1 MSAMLAPKVLLW
13 DETAFLANAR
23 GLTED
28 VAYDETFRNPF
39 FSWVIAS
46 VWAVTGENIF
56 VARSISLLSGA
67 IVIMLS
73 YFIARRH
80 ASENHSLLFAILV
93 ATNQHMLLWSGVA
106 YAEALT
112 LVLVLGSLFAFET
125 KKYFLAG
132 ILAGASF
139 LTRFANAIVVAILSL
154 NRKLYILIGVAVIL
168 APWLIINYAIHG
180 NPLWDLQTQGQVIAT
195 YTASQP
201 ILPFLFVLTA
211 IYLPFLIF
219 LRKGNKNYY
228 AMLIL
233 FLLLHLFVIRLKLPR
248 YGLAL
253 LPFLI
258 MLAAPNIKEYSQKVL
273 VGLIA
278 YSIIIA
284 ILLWPSTGLCPSII
298 HESMDAVEERHQ
310 PGEEIMSNVWP
321 YTGYYLNVTSRSLH
335 SDDWRDLERITG
347 PHHLLFIRD
356 HGLHYEESLL
366 REWESEGKLYDRK
379 ELKTQC
385 GSALL
390 WRVERGLFQ

>member
-1 MSAMLAPKVLLW
+1 MLAPKVLLW
-13 DETAFLANAR
+13 DEAAFLANAR
-23 GLTED
+23 GLTQE

-39 FSWVIAS
+39 LSWVIAS
-46 VWAVTGENIF
+46 AWMITGENIF

-67 IVIMLS
+67 AVILLS

-80 ASENHSLLFAILV
+80 ASEDHSLLFALLV

-112 LVLVLGSLFAFET
+112 LALVLGSLLAFEM
-125 KKYFLAG
+125 KKYLVAG
-132 ILAGASF
+132 VLAGASF

-154 NRKLYILIGVAVIL
+154 NRKLYFFIGLAVLLI
-168 APWLIINYAIHG
+168 PWLIINYLLHG

-195 YTASQP
+195 YTASEP
-201 ILPFLFVLTA
+201 ILPFLFTLTL
-211 IYLPFLIF
+211 IYLPFLVF

-233 FLLLHLFVIRLKLPR
+233 FFLLHLFVIRLKLPR

-258 MLAAPNIKEYSQKVL
+258 MLAAPNIREYSKKIL

-278 YSIIIA
+278 YSIIIM

-310 PGEEIMSNVWP
+310 PGEEVMSNVWP

-356 HGLHYEESLL
+356 HGLHYEESVL
-366 REWESEGKLYDRK
+366 RQFEEEGRLSER
-379 ELKTQC
+379 EEITTQC
-385 GSALL
+385 GSAVL
-390 WRVERGLFQ
+390 WRVQREFSVQ